1 MSVYITTDQAFVK
14 SSIKVS
20 NDKINL
26 KSAMTKSIYLKQCK
40 KDDHAV
46 MYVPMMTAHIKST
59 TFTNIC
65 LQEIAS
71 NLRNQLQKNEAAKN
85 NKRIS

>member
-1 MSVYITTDQAFVK
+1 
-14 SSIKVS
+14 
-20 NDKINL
+20 
-26 KSAMTKSIYLKQCK
+26 MTKTIYLKQCK
-40 KDDHAV
+40 KDDPAV

-65 LQEIAS
+65 LQEIGS

-85 NKRIS
+85 NKSHNYIAQIYWTIASTLPLAYMPI